1 MHFDARAAKLLKPG
15 GHLLVPGC
23 SGLRLEVSASRK
35 TWTYRYKSPDD
46 GRLKQVAIGQ
56 WPTMPV
62 GAAVAK
68 WQALK
73 EQRDSGADPVAMRK
87 AERVAILERV
97 NPPQVYTVQRLVDDF
112 IGGHLEQHRKEKGA
126 DAAKRMLEKLLAANP
141 DFANK
146 SAASITRAD
155 AFNILENRKATPTV
169 AQKLRALLGAAWD
182 YTLDAGLLEENAPNW
197 WRQVQKG
204 RLKSRGKLMGGEHLG
219 PARRVLHPT
228 EVTKLMTW
236 LPNMHPL
243 GRDCVVMYLWTVTR
257 GAEFLTMRPEHITQ
271 DGDQWWWTVPKALT
285 KNAKVPQATD
295 LRVPLYGRALA
306 VVQRR
311 LASIGKSGLMWEDSK
326 GAAYTQHDFSTYI
339 YNLQPYSPKVT
350 GRQGDGLVL
359 PVTNWSP
366 HDLRRT
372 ASTMLSGMGCV
383 KEYREAILGHI
394 QPGVEG
400 VYNAYTYDPERVL
413 WLGRLADHLEALAGL
428 PALP

>member
-1 MHFDARAAKLLKPG
+1 MHFDARKAKLLKPG
-15 GHLLVPGC
+15 EHLLVSGC
-23 SGLRLEVSASRK
+23 PGLRLEVSVSRK
-35 TWTYRYKSPDD
+35 TWTYRYKSTDG

-56 WPTMPV
+56 WPTMSV
-62 GAAVAK
+62 QSAVVE
-68 WQALK
+68 WQMLK
-73 EQRDSGADPVAMRK
+73 EKRDSGADPVAVRK

-97 NPPQVYTVQRLVDDF
+97 SPPQAYTVQRLVDDF
-112 IGGHLEQHRKEKGA
+112 FSMHLEQHRKKKGA
-126 DAAKRMLEKLLAANP
+126 DAARKMLEKLLAANP
-141 DFANK
+141 DFANQP
-146 SAASITRAD
+146 AASVTRAD
-155 AFNILENRKATPTV
+155 AFNILESRKATPTV
-169 AQKLRALLGAAWD
+169 AKKLRSLLGAGWD
-182 YTLDAGLLEENAPNW
+182 YTMDAGLLEGEVPNW
-197 WRQVQKG
+197 WRMVQKG
-204 RLKSRGKLMGGEHLG
+204 RLKSKGKLVGGEHLG
-219 PARRVLHPT
+219 QARRVLHPT

-236 LPNMHPL
+236 LPNMHAL

-257 GAEFLTMRPEHITQ
+257 GAEFLAMCPDHITQ

-285 KNAKVPQATD
+285 KNAKVLHATD
-295 LRVPLYGRALA
+295 LRVPLFGRALA

-350 GRQGDGLVL
+350 ERQGAGLVL

-372 ASTMLSGMGCV
+372 ASTMLSSMGCV
-383 KEYREAILGHI
+383 KEYRESILGHI

-400 VYNAYTYDPERVL
+400 VYNAYTYDTERLL
-413 WLGRLADHLEALAGL
+413 WLGKLSDHLEALVGL